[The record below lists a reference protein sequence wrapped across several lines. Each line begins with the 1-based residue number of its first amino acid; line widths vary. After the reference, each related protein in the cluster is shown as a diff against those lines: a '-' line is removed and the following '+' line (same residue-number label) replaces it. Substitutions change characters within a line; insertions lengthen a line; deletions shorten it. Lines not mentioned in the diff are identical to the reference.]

1 MQAKKIKII
10 KVSLEDWKKLA
21 ELYGCKRETIYN
33 VLAYRSQSKQSEV
46 FRQEVLNVFG
56 GVKTNKVVFY

>member
-10 KVSLEDWKKLA
+10 KVSLERLKKLA

-33 VLAYRSQSKQSEV
+33 VLAYRIRASSPKSLA
-46 FRQEVLNVFG
+46 R
-56 GVKTNKVVFY
+56 KS

>member
-10 KVSLEDWKKLA
+10 KVSLERLKKLA

-33 VLAYRSQSKQSEV
+33 VLADRSQSKQSEV
-46 FRQEVLNVFG
+46 FSQKVLNVFG
-56 GVKTNKVVFY
+56 